1 MYHKYHASVFAKI
14 YKVSMSCIRKTA
26 NNHGIKGSHY
36 TVAEIVKMGYDDK
49 VFYLNYIFPEGDC
62 YPSRLNYT
70 REHLLPNW
78 LTN

>member
-1 MYHKYHASVFAKI
+1 MHKYHASVFAKI
-14 YKVSMSCIRKTA
+14 YKVSKSCIIKSA
-26 NNHGIKGSHY
+26 NNIGLKGSY
-36 TVAEIVKMGYDDK
+36 FTVEEIVQMGYNDK
-49 VFYLNYIFPEGDC
+49 TFYLNYVFPDADC